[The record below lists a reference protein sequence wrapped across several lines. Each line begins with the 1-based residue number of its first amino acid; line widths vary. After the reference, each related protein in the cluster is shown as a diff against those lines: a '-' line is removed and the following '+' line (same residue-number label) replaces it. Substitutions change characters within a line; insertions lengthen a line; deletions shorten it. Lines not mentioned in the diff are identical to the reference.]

1 MIKFKSK
8 LGIIIAAALA
18 VIIFYGVMVFNKLV
32 AKEETVNKAWSSVQN
47 VYQRRLDLTPNL
59 VTVVK
64 GMSDFE
70 KTTFEN
76 IAEARSKAV
85 AVNNSSMSADN
96 YNKMNAAQNQLAQS
110 TNRMILLVEKY
121 PNLKGTSAYRGLQ
134 VQLEGNER
142 RINVERTR
150 FNTAVQD
157 YNTYARS
164 MPSSIFAAMFG
175 FKSKEGFTADSG
187 TDKSIEIKF

>member
-8 LGIIIAAALA
+8 IGIIIAAALA

-76 IAEARSKAV
+76 IAEARSKAI

-157 YNTYARS
+157 YNIYTRS
-164 MPSSIFAAMFG
+164 LPSSIFAAVFG
-175 FKSKEGFTADSG
+175 FKPKEGFTADSG

>member
-18 VIIFYGVMVFNKLV
+18 VIIFYGVYVFNNLV
-32 AKEETVNKAWSSVQN
+32 AKEEALNKSWSSVQN
-47 VYQRRLDLTPNL
+47 VYQRRMDLTPNL

-76 IAEARSKAV
+76 IATARANAL
-85 AVNNSSMSADN
+85 AVNNGSLSAENFQKMST
-96 YNKMNAAQNQLAQS
+96 AQNQLAQS
-110 TNRMILLVEKY
+110 TNRMIMLVEKY

-157 YNTYARS
+157 YNTTVRTF
-164 MPSSIFAAMFG
+164 PTNIFAAVFG
-175 FKSKEGFTADSG
+175 FKPKEGFKADAG
-187 TDKSIEIKF
+187 ADKNMEIKF